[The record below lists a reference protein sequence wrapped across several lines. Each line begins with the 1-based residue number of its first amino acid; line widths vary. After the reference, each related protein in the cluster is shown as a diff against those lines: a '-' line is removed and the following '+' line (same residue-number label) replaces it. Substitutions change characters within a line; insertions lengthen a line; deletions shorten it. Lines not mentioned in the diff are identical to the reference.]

1 MKNLSRERWSTFT
14 PDQLDLYIKQRKPAQ
29 EDLSKMLYLSVIS
42 GRAKLIPVLVR
53 HGADLK
59 MRDQQTGWSL
69 LHAAVE
75 NLDEESIR
83 ELVRLGTPI
92 DSLDPSGASAL
103 HLAVDVQ
110 ADSEQQ
116 TGIPTQFVIS
126 DLLLELGAD
135 PSVRDSAGRTP
146 RDWALEAGYSEFG
159 KLLPSG

>member
-1 MKNLSRERWSTFT
+1 MKNQSEDRWSTFT
-14 PDQLDLYIKQRKPAQ
+14 PDQLDLYIKQRAIAKD
-29 EDLSKMLYLSVIS
+29 DLSKMLYFAVTQ
-42 GRAKLIPVLVR
+42 GGARLIPVLVN

-83 ELVRLGTPI
+83 ELVRLGVPL

-116 TGIPTQFVIS
+116 TGIPARFVIS
-126 DLLLELGAD
+126 DLLLELGAN
-135 PSVRDSAGRTP
+135 PSARDSAGRTP
-146 RDWALEAGYSEFG
+146 RDWALEAGYTEFG
-159 KLLPSG
+159 KLLPSC